1 MDKRDGFGEMWWP
14 GGNVYRGQ
22 WKDDLQDGEGKVTEN
37 GVVTEATWVKG
48 QMHGKV
54 KILGE
59 KGIEEARFSGGR
71 KVQVT
76 DKIVT

>member
-54 KILGE
+54 
-59 KGIEEARFSGGR
+59 
-71 KVQVT
+71 
-76 DKIVT
+76 